1 MIFWKLNVFWYGG
14 AIVFYPFKM
23 LQDFKKFLIKGN
35 AVDMAVGFIFGAAFA
50 TVVKSLIAN
59 VVMPPLGLL
68 MADVDFADL
77 SYTLKPA
84 TEETEAVVIAYGLF
98 INEVIAFVIL
108 GLALFFIV
116 RGITSMQKKEEAKP
130 APTPKDIELLTEIRD
145 LMKKGKK

>member
-1 MIFWKLNVFWYGG
+1 
-14 AIVFYPFKM
+14 M
-23 LQDFKKFLIKGN
+23 LQDFKKFMVKGN
-35 AVDMAVGFIFGAAFA
+35 VVDLAVGFIFGAAFA
-50 TVVKSLIAN
+50 TVVKSFVSN
-59 VVMPPLGLL
+59 VMMPPLGLL
-68 MADVDFADL
+68 TAGIDFADL

-145 LMKKGKK
+145 LMKKNKN